1 VKHKRQQLTALSLY
15 QQSYTFRK
23 QIFRKSSNTQE
34 TAFKV
39 GRQLLPQIAK
49 HSHPYHRFSRYNSH
63 RFYFYL
69 TEFFSILFSWY
80 FKLHEYWHQA
90 KIHEGMHMHLRTTN
104 AGECIC
110 AYDQYAHMQ
119 GVNVNLQ
126 KRINEETV
134 IKTDDY
140 KHRDQ
145 TKYRN
150 SCMYIIGLYFS
161 THLQSILLYCP
172 YCAGLMY
179 IQKVVDI
186 TIFFFPF
193 FC

>member
-1 VKHKRQQLTALSLY
+1 MKGCTC
-15 QQSYTFRK
+15 
-23 QIFRKSSNTQE
+23 ICE
-34 TAFKV
+34 
-39 GRQLLPQIAK
+39 PQ
-49 HSHPYHRFSRYNSH
+49 
-63 RFYFYL
+63 
-69 TEFFSILFSWY
+69 
-80 FKLHEYWHQA
+80 
-90 KIHEGMHMHLRTTN
+90 MHVS
-104 AGECIC
+104 IC
-110 AYDQYAHMQ
+110 AYDKYAHMQ

-126 KRINEETV
+126 KRINEEKV

-179 IQKVVDI
+179 SEGGGYHD
-186 TIFFFPF
+186 FFYPF